1 VRSKPPS
8 KSAPS
13 EFTRRDFMATSLAVP
28 AGIAGLVASTE
39 AVAAATGG
47 PDLDIAEWS
56 FFWVGIERATM
67 PGASSPVVNG
77 KQMYVEYQIPA
88 KVRHPYPI
96 VLVHGGG
103 GQGLDWMGTPDGR
116 RGWATILLEEGYK
129 VYVVDRPGHGR
140 SPYHPD
146 LHGGWPGAQT
156 LESISGLFTPQRAN
170 LPAGGRGFGNSP
182 NAKLH
187 NQWPGTGAVGTPEL
201 TQLVASQGGSF
212 GNGMGLIKD
221 SQVSVWQ
228 KNGAEMLDKIGPAI
242 IMTHSAGGP
251 FGFYVLE
258 ARPKLVKG
266 IVVVE
271 GAQGSAV
278 FGPNRWGLINLP
290 VELDP
295 PVSDPTQVK
304 VKQVQPTEADAKLGI
319 GPYNIQEE
327 PAHKLKN
334 WRDCAI
340 CIYTSEASFI
350 TPNPGAVAFL
360 KQAGVHAEEIRLADI
375 GIHGNGHLMMGEK
388 NNRET
393 LKPILTWL
401 DKNVNHLAPLP
412 KTAPRR
418 KSDDSTE
425 MKLADQGYFWVG
437 MEEKKIP
444 AGTILV
450 GQTFVQYLKPQQ
462 KRHRFP
468 IVLIHGGA
476 GQGTHYMG
484 IGGNAGWAHYF
495 VQAGYDT
502 YIMDRVGHGRA
513 IYHPDA
519 LGPIG
524 PVFTYASITVDF
536 KRAAVEPNRRWVGT
550 ADVGD
555 PLIDQFQAGQNSTP
569 IDNALAQ
576 KLWARAGGQL
586 LDKIGPAIVMVH
598 SAGGPASWL
607 IANERPGMVK
617 AILNVEGA
625 SPILPGA
632 WPLTAIPLVYDPPV
646 TDPSQFVMK
655 DGIQADGSV
664 KKLKNLQGIPIA
676 YIVAERSTRRAEPV
690 VAFLKQAGCDAEAF
704 NLKDKGIFG
713 NGHFMMLENNRKVV
727 FEEIRGWLEA
737 KVPPKA

>member
-13 EFTRRDFMATSLAVP
+13 EFTRRDFMATSLAVR
-28 AGIAGLVASTE
+28 AGIAGLMASPE